1 MDAEGLYLSKGL
13 PKTISLALKIL
24 TRLFFWFF
32 VFEVLLSTLGIVLVL
47 YGFPEVHRFINLP
60 TLVFVPGLI
69 SCFITFH
76 FTMKE
81 VEDEFK
87 KGLA

>member
-1 MDAEGLYLSKGL
+1 MSKDIN
-13 PKTISLALKIL
+13 KTINLALKIV
-24 TRLFFWFF
+24 TRLFFWYF
-32 VFEVLLSTLGIVLVL
+32 VFEVLLSMLGIVLVL
-47 YGFPEVHRFINLP
+47 YGFPEVYRFINLP

-81 VEDEFK
+81 VKDEFK
-87 KGLA
+87 KGLT

>member
-1 MDAEGLYLSKGL
+1 MSKDL
-13 PKTISLALKIL
+13 TKTINFALKII
-24 TRLFFWFF
+24 TRLFFWYF
-32 VFEVLLSTLGIVLVL
+32 VFEVLLSMLGIVLVL
-47 YGFPEVHRFINLP
+47 YGFPEVYRFINLP

-81 VEDEFK
+81 VKDEFK